1 MNRAHHD
8 TRSGS
13 PLDDDSLEC
22 LAASLLGDEAPP
34 PSVHGAW
41 RRDHSDGRDADS
53 ATVARPSFGSS
64 FGSSFGASFA
74 SSFTSMP
81 TAFAAAAAAV
91 LLVAGGIW
99 IATPGANRS
108 PGGEAGDGPSSRTIA
123 QPEETRPARTGI
135 TQPDIDLAA
144 LGPAV
149 ADAMGA
155 VDLGGLVDPA
165 LAEICLAEHG
175 ERADA
180 LLGAA
185 PMAHGDR
192 VGQLFVL
199 STGMHGQV
207 TVLLTVNTC
216 GSEPEPPVVHET
228 IGRPG

>member
-1 MNRAHHD
+1 MNRTLHD

-34 PSVHGAW
+34 PSVHSAW
-41 RRDHSDGRDADS
+41 RRDHSDGGEADS
-53 ATVARPSFGSS
+53 ATVARPSFGTSL
-64 FGSSFGASFA
+64 GSSFV
-74 SSFTSMP
+74 SSCTAMP

-91 LLVAGGIW
+91 LLVVGGIW
-99 IATPGANRS
+99 VTAPGADRS
-108 PGGEAGDGPSSRTIA
+108 LGGEAGGGPSSRTIA
-123 QPEETRPARTGI
+123 QPEETRPAADGSEPA
-135 TQPDIDLAA
+135 QPEIDLAA

-149 ADAMGA
+149 ADTMGA

-192 VGQLFVL
+192 VGQLFIL

-207 TVLLTVNTC
+207 TALLTVNTC

>member
-1 MNRAHHD
+1 MNRPLHD
-8 TRSGS
+8 MRSDA

-34 PSVHGAW
+34 PSVHSAW
-41 RRDHSDGRDADS
+41 GRDHSDGGDADS

-64 FGSSFGASFA
+64 FGGAFNASFGR
-74 SSFTSMP
+74 
-81 TAFAAAAAAV
+81 FAAAAAAAIV
-91 LLVAGGIW
+91 LLAGDIW
-99 IATPGANRS
+99 VTAPGADRS
-108 PGGEAGDGPSSRTIA
+108 PGGEAGGGSSSSTIA
-123 QPEETRPARTGI
+123 QPEETRPAADVSEPA
-135 TQPDIDLAA
+135 QPEIDLAA

-149 ADAMGA
+149 VDAMGA
-155 VDLGGLVDPA
+155 VDLGGLVDPT
-165 LAEICLAEHG
+165 LAEACLAEHG

-185 PMAHGDR
+185 PMTHGDR

>member
-1 MNRAHHD
+1 MNRPLHD
-8 TRSGS
+8 MRSDAS
-13 PLDDDSLEC
+13 LDDDSLEC

-34 PSVHGAW
+34 PSVHSAW
-41 RRDHSDGRDADS
+41 RRDHADGGDADS
-53 ATVARPSFGSS
+53 ATVARPPFGSS
-64 FGSSFGASFA
+64 FGWSFNESFGR
-74 SSFTSMP
+74 
-81 TAFAAAAAAV
+81 FAAAAAAAIV
-91 LLVAGGIW
+91 LLAGGIW
-99 IATPGANRS
+99 VTAPGADRS
-108 PGGEAGDGPSSRTIA
+108 PGGEAGDGPSSSRIA
-123 QPEETRPARTGI
+123 QPEETRPAAGGSESA
-135 TQPDIDLAA
+135 QPEIDLAA

-165 LAEICLAEHG
+165 LAEACLAEHG

-216 GSEPEPPVVHET
+216 GSEPEAPVVHET

>member
-8 TRSGS
+8 MRSGT
-13 PLDDDSLEC
+13 PIDDDSLEC

-34 PSVHGAW
+34 PSVHEAW
-41 RRDHSDGRDADS
+41 RRDHSDGGDADS

-64 FGSSFGASFA
+64 FGR
-74 SSFTSMP
+74 
-81 TAFAAAAAAV
+81 FAAAAAAAIV
-91 LLVAGGIW
+91 LVAGGIW
-99 IATPGANRS
+99 VTAPGADRS
-108 PGGEAGDGPSSRTIA
+108 PGGEAGDGPSSRTVG

-135 TQPDIDLAA
+135 AQPDIDLAA
-144 LGPAV
+144 LVPAV
-149 ADAMGA
+149 ADAMGS

-165 LAEICLAEHG
+165 LAEVCLAEHG

-185 PMAHGDR
+185 PMAHDDR

-199 STGMHGQV
+199 STGMHGRV
-207 TVLLTVNTC
+207 TVLLTVNSC
-216 GSEPEPPVVHET
+216 GSEPAPPVVHET

>member
-1 MNRAHHD
+1 MNRTLHD

-34 PSVHGAW
+34 PSVHSAW
-41 RRDHSDGRDADS
+41 RRDHSDGGDTDP
-53 ATVARPSFGSS
+53 ATVARPSFGTSL
-64 FGSSFGASFA
+64 GSSFA
-74 SSFTSMP
+74 SSFTAMP

-91 LLVAGGIW
+91 LLVVGGIW
-99 IATPGANRS
+99 VTAPGADRS
-108 PGGEAGDGPSSRTIA
+108 PGGEAGGGPSSRTIA
-123 QPEETRPARTGI
+123 QPEETRPAADGSEPA
-135 TQPDIDLAA
+135 QPEIDLAA

-149 ADAMGA
+149 ADTMGA

-192 VGQLFVL
+192 VGQLFIL

-207 TVLLTVNTC
+207 TALLTVNTC

>member
-13 PLDDDSLEC
+13 TLDDDSLEC

-34 PSVHGAW
+34 PSVHSAW
-41 RRDHSDGRDADS
+41 RRDHSDGGDADS
-53 ATVARPSFGSS
+53 ATVARPSFGTSL
-64 FGSSFGASFA
+64 GSSFV
-74 SSFTSMP
+74 SSFTAMP

-99 IATPGANRS
+99 ITAPGADHS
-108 PGGEAGDGPSSRTIA
+108 PGGEAEDGPSSRTIA
-123 QPEETRPARTGI
+123 QPEETRPAADGAGPA
-135 TQPDIDLAA
+135 QPDIDLAA

-165 LAEICLAEHG
+165 LAEACLAEHG

-216 GSEPEPPVVHET
+216 GSEPEAPVVHET

>member
-13 PLDDDSLEC
+13 PLDDDPLEC

-34 PSVHGAW
+34 PRVHAAW
-41 RRDHSDGRDADS
+41 RRDHSDGGDADS
-53 ATVARPSFGSS
+53 ATVARPTFGTSL
-64 FGSSFGASFA
+64 GSSFA
-74 SSFTSMP
+74 SSFTAMP
-81 TAFAAAAAAV
+81 TAFTAAAAAV
-91 LLVAGGIW
+91 LLGAGGIW
-99 IATPGANRS
+99 VTAPGADRS

-135 TQPDIDLAA
+135 AQPDIYLAT

-165 LAEICLAEHG
+165 LAEACLAEHG

-207 TVLLTVNTC
+207 TVLFTVNTC
-216 GSEPEPPVVHET
+216 GSDPEPPVVHET

>member
-1 MNRAHHD
+1 MNRTLHD

-34 PSVHGAW
+34 PSVHSAW
-41 RRDHSDGRDADS
+41 RRDHSDGGEADS
-53 ATVARPSFGSS
+53 ATVARPSFGTSL
-64 FGSSFGASFA
+64 GSSFV
-74 SSFTSMP
+74 SSCTAMP

-91 LLVAGGIW
+91 LLVVGGIW
-99 IATPGANRS
+99 VTAPGADRS
-108 PGGEAGDGPSSRTIA
+108 PGGEAGGGPSSRTIA
-123 QPEETRPARTGI
+123 QPEETRPAADGSEPA
-135 TQPDIDLAA
+135 QPEIDLAA

-149 ADAMGA
+149 ADTMGA

-192 VGQLFVL
+192 VGQLFIL

-207 TVLLTVNTC
+207 TALLTVNTC

>member
-1 MNRAHHD
+1 MNRTLHD

-34 PSVHGAW
+34 PSVHSAW
-41 RRDHSDGRDADS
+41 RRDHSDGGDADS
-53 ATVARPSFGSS
+53 ATVARPSFGTSL
-64 FGSSFGASFA
+64 GSSFV
-74 SSFTSMP
+74 SSFTAMP
-81 TAFAAAAAAV
+81 TAFAAAGAAV

-99 IATPGANRS
+99 ITAPGADHS
-108 PGGEAGDGPSSRTIA
+108 PGGEAEDGPSSRTIA

-135 TQPDIDLAA
+135 PQPDIDLAA

-165 LAEICLAEHG
+165 LAEVCLAEHG
-175 ERADA
+175 ELPDA

>member
-13 PLDDDSLEC
+13 TLDDDSLEC

-34 PSVHGAW
+34 PSVHSAW
-41 RRDHSDGRDADS
+41 RRDHSDGGDADS
-53 ATVARPSFGSS
+53 ATVARPSFGTSL
-64 FGSSFGASFA
+64 GSSFV
-74 SSFTSMP
+74 SSFTAMP

-99 IATPGANRS
+99 ITAPGADHS
-108 PGGEAGDGPSSRTIA
+108 PGGEAEDGPSSRTIA
-123 QPEETRPARTGI
+123 QPEETRPAAGGSEPA
-135 TQPDIDLAA
+135 QPEIDLAA

-165 LAEICLAEHG
+165 LAEACLAEHG

>member
-22 LAASLLGDEAPP
+22 LAASLLGDVAPP
-34 PSVHGAW
+34 PSVHAAW
-41 RRDHSDGRDADS
+41 RRDHSDGGDADS
-53 ATVARPSFGSS
+53 ATVARPTFGTSL
-64 FGSSFGASFA
+64 GSSFA
-74 SSFTSMP
+74 SSFSALP
-81 TAFAAAAAAV
+81 TPFAAAAAAV

-99 IATPGANRS
+99 ITAPGADRS
-108 PGGEAGDGPSSRTIA
+108 PGEEAEDGLSSRTIA
-123 QPEETRPARTGI
+123 QPEETRPAAGGSEPA
-135 TQPDIDLAA
+135 QPEIDLAA

-165 LAEICLAEHG
+165 LAEVCLAEHG

>member
-1 MNRAHHD
+1 MNRAHHA

-34 PSVHGAW
+34 PSVHSAW
-41 RRDHSDGRDADS
+41 RRDHSDGGDADS
-53 ATVARPSFGSS
+53 ATVARPSFGTSL
-64 FGSSFGASFA
+64 GSSFV
-74 SSFTSMP
+74 SSFTAMP

-99 IATPGANRS
+99 ITAPGADHS
-108 PGGEAGDGPSSRTIA
+108 PGGEAEDGPSSRTIA
-123 QPEETRPARTGI
+123 QPEETRPAAGGSEPA
-135 TQPDIDLAA
+135 QPEIDLAA

-165 LAEICLAEHG
+165 LAEACLAEHG